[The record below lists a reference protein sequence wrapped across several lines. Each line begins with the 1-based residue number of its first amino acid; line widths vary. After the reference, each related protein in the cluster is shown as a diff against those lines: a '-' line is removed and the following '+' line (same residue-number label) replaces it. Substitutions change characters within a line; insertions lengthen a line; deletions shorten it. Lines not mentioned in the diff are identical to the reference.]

1 MSFVNIP
8 LGFALTS
15 IKDPRETKLTV
26 SPCFYTSQLKNHMQ
40 VMKCELKV
48 QVVVSRS
55 PG

>member
-1 MSFVNIP
+1 MSFINIP

-15 IKDPRETKLTV
+15 IKGPGKTKLTV

-48 QVVVSRS
+48 QVVVPRS